1 MDDLTYTDAR
11 WRDAGVVVA
20 YELAMEHGPATRN
33 SFALACPLSS
43 RPAIEPR
50 SLVYMEGTE
59 FGGIVDEI
67 GVEAK
72 RPRRKRAV
80 YRGRT

>member
-33 SFALACPLSS
+33 SFALACPLAA
-43 RPAIEPR
+43 RPAW
-50 SLVYMEGTE
+50 V
-59 FGGIVDEI
+59 VD
-67 GVEAK
+67 
-72 RPRRKRAV
+72 
-80 YRGRT
+80 T